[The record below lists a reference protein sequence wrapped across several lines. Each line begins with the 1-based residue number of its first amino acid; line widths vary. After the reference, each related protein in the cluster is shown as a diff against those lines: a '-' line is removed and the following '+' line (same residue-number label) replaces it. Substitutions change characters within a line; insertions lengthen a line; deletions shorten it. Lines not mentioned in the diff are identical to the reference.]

1 MAHNTTRTFFYVVLL
16 IYPKKCTNFANWH
29 KRSDLVPGREYN
41 AGIAP
46 LEGPSPNRKVAWE
59 LEMSIH
65 LHSLKGDL
73 HSLSVQMEGL
83 SREKVIAL

>member
-1 MAHNTTRTFFYVVLL
+1 MRLAHVFLFIIMWFYSSTPKSALILRTGTRDQIWFQAE
-16 IYPKKCTNFANWH
+16 N
-29 KRSDLVPGREYN
+29 N